1 MAAALLA
8 TGRDRP
14 AADAAEESLA
24 IAYDLDAAYCQG
36 LAKAALGEALLKT
49 GQRARG
55 LACLQEAHS
64 ALARL
69 GATEAVALEELVRHV
84 GAKR

>member
-36 LAKAALGEALLKT
+36 LAKAALGEP
-49 GQRARG
+49 
-55 LACLQEAHS
+55 S
-64 ALARL
+64 
-69 GATEAVALEELVRHV
+69 
-84 GAKR
+84 